1 MQKTGP
7 VVLISSYPPR
17 PCGIATFT
25 EEAREFI
32 QKSCPGREVFVISH
46 TDGGGR
52 GVFPII
58 DLAKAD
64 WWRPAAEKIN
74 ELKPYAVHIQHE
86 YGLYNHIDDRGHS
99 DQNRGFLS
107 LLESIRDW
115 PVIVEPHTVHGRL
128 RDEEADFIYRL
139 SERVDVLVLKCHY
152 QKWRLDWTFFGYGW
166 KAPQNIMVIPHGAR
180 ADRCWSSGEIQ
191 AFKKELGLN
200 EKLKKCDRIVGLIG
214 WIQSNKRWD
223 ILTSIWRE
231 IHDEIF
237 RITGER
243 WTLLAAGAM
252 RDPNHKPDY
261 EEYRKQVRQLEQEG
275 IACYDEFIPR
285 GDAYYKVMSLCD
297 IIVLPSTDETQSGT
311 LARIIA
317 LNKPY
322 ITTAPMEGLTSQTLE
337 SEGGLLFT
345 TKKMLKE
352 KVIKLACD
360 HQLRRKLGENLKSYL
375 ENTVSWDIV
384 AGQYNEAYK
393 LANMAKQTGQRVSL
407 PKEF

>member
-1 MQKTGP
+1 MQNTRP
-7 VVLISSYPPR
+7 VVIVSSYPPR

-32 QKSCPGREVFVISH
+32 QKSNPGREVLVISH
-46 TDGGGR
+46 TDGEGR
-52 GVFPII
+52 GVYPII
-58 DLAKAD
+58 DLTKAD
-64 WWRPAAEKIN
+64 WWRPVAEKIN
-74 ELKPYAVHIQHE
+74 ELKPYAVHLQHE

-99 DQNRGFLS
+99 DRNRGFLS
-107 LLESIRDW
+107 LLESIRNW
-115 PVIVEPHTVHGRL
+115 PVVVEPHTVHGRL
-128 RDEEADFIYRL
+128 RDEEADFVYQL
-139 SERVDVLVLKCHY
+139 SERIDVLILKCHY
-152 QKWRLDWTFFGYGW
+152 QKWRLDWTFSGYGW
-166 KAPQNIMVIPHGAR
+166 KTLDNIMVIPHGVR
-180 ADRCWSSGEIQ
+180 ADRQYLSEDMQ
-191 AFKKELGLN
+191 NFKKELGLD
-200 EKLKKCDRIVGLIG
+200 ERLKKCERIVGLIG

-223 ILTSIWRE
+223 ILTSIWKE
-231 IHDEIF
+231 IHDEVYKE
-237 RITGER
+237 TGER

-252 RDPNHKPDY
+252 RDPNHKSDY
-261 EEYRKQVRQLEQEG
+261 EKYKEQVKQLEQEG
-275 IACYDEFIPR
+275 IACYHEFVPR
-285 GDAYYKVMSLCD
+285 GDDYYKVMALCD
-297 IIVLPSTDETQSGT
+297 FIVLPSTDETQSGT

-360 HQLRRKLGENLKSYL
+360 QQLRCRLGENLKDYL

-393 LANMAKQTGQRVSL
+393 LANMAKQTGERVSL